1 MEEAELGWVEAVLAA
16 IVVPVALPEQVVEV
30 LEQVEQVVV
39 DGWKKVERTFVEV
52 DLRRSTIWSK
62 FFI

>member
-1 MEEAELGWVEAVLAA
+1 VEEAELGWVEAVLAA